1 MLCFFTRTWLACWD
15 IKIFQFCK
23 RSIKQKIS
31 KRDIKK
37 ARQKNISILQTLHI
51 ATTNKT
57 GKRKAFPIIPRPF
70 SFSLLSPLLLVAGE
84 KNKMGW

>member
-51 ATTNKT
+51 AATNKT
-57 GKRKAFPIIPRPF
+57 GKKKPKDINQYFGDKSR
-70 SFSLLSPLLLVAGE
+70 VAGC
-84 KNKMGW
+84 